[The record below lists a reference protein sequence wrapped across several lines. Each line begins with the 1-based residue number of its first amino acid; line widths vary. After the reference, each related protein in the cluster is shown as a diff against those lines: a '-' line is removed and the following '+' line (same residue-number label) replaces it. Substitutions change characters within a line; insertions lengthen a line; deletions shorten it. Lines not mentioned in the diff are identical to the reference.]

1 MLGIDTNILAYA
13 RLARSPW
20 HDKAKNFLQ
29 GLADDP
35 QVVISEQ
42 VLVELYLLLRNEKI
56 LSPPLSAE
64 AAVRECSIFRSHPRW
79 QLVDSANVM
88 DRVWPL
94 AAARS
99 FPRRK
104 IFDVR
109 LAGFLQSYGVTRF
122 ATANVKDFENL
133 GFEEVWNPL
142 TRSGSSAS

>member
-20 HDKAKNFLQ
+20 HEKAKGFLEEV
-29 GLADDP
+29 ADDT

-56 LSPPLSAE
+56 ISPPLSAE
-64 AAVRECSIFRSHPRW
+64 AAVRECSLFRSHPRW
-79 QLVDSANVM
+79 QLVDSADVM
-88 DRVWPL
+88 DHVWPL
-94 AAARS
+94 AAS
-99 FPRRK
+99 DNFPRRI

-109 LAGFLQSYGVTRF
+109 VAKGLQSHGVTRF

-133 GFEEVWNPL
+133 GFERVWNPL
-142 TRSGSSAS
+142 I

>member
-1 MLGIDTNILAYA
+1 MIGIDTNILAYA

-20 HDKAKNFLQ
+20 HGKAKSFLAEV
-29 GLADDP
+29 ADDS

-56 LSPPLSAE
+56 ISPPLSAE
-64 AAVRECSIFRSHPRW
+64 AAVRECSLFRSHPRW
-79 QLVDSANVM
+79 QLVDSADVM
-88 DRVWPL
+88 DQVWPL
-94 AAARS
+94 AAARN

-109 LAGFLQSYGVTRF
+109 LAKSLQSHGVTRF

-133 GFEEVWNPL
+133 GFEKVLNPL
-142 TRSGSSAS
+142 L

>member
-20 HDKAKNFLQ
+20 HGKAKSFLEEV
-29 GLADDP
+29 ADDT

-56 LSPPLSAE
+56 ISPPLSAE
-64 AAVRECSIFRSHPRW
+64 AAVRECSLFRSHPRW
-79 QLVDSANVM
+79 QLVDSADVM
-88 DRVWPL
+88 DQVWPL
-94 AAARS
+94 AAADN

-109 LAGFLQSYGVTRF
+109 LAKSLKSHGVTRF

-133 GFEEVWNPL
+133 GFERVWNPL
-142 TRSGSSAS
+142 I

>member
-20 HDKAKNFLQ
+20 HGKAKSFLEEV
-29 GLADDP
+29 ADDT

-56 LSPPLSAE
+56 ISPPLSAE
-64 AAVRECSIFRSHPRW
+64 AAVRECSLFRSHPRW
-79 QLVDSANVM
+79 QLVDSAGVM
-88 DRVWPL
+88 DQVWPL
-94 AAARS
+94 ASARN

-109 LAGFLQSYGVTRF
+109 LAKSLKSHGVTRF

-133 GFEEVWNPL
+133 GFERVWNPL
-142 TRSGSSAS
+142 I

>member
-13 RLARSPW
+13 RLAQSVW
-20 HDKAKNFLQ
+20 HAKAKSFLDS
-29 GLADDP
+29 LADDP

-42 VLVELYLLLRNEKI
+42 VLVELYVLLRNDKI

-64 AAVRECSIFRSHPRW
+64 AAVHECSLFRSHPRW

-88 DRVWPL
+88 DQVWPL
-94 AAARS
+94 VAGHN
-99 FPRRK
+99 FPRRR

-109 LAGFLQSYGVTRF
+109 LAKTLQAHGVIRF

-133 GFEEVWNPL
+133 GFKQVWNPL
-142 TRSGSSAS
+142 AEH

>member
-20 HDKAKNFLQ
+20 HGKAKSFLEEV
-29 GLADDP
+29 ADDT

-42 VLVELYLLLRNEKI
+42 VLVELYLLLRNDKI
-56 LSPPLSAE
+56 ISPPLSAE
-64 AAVRECSIFRSHPRW
+64 AAVRECSLFRSHPRW
-79 QLVDSANVM
+79 QLVDSAGVM
-88 DRVWPL
+88 DQVWPL
-94 AAARS
+94 ASARN

-109 LAGFLQSYGVTRF
+109 LAKSLQSHGVTRL

-133 GFEEVWNPL
+133 GFERVWNPL
-142 TRSGSSAS
+142 I

>member
-20 HDKAKNFLQ
+20 HEKAKSFLEEV
-29 GLADDP
+29 ADDT

-56 LSPPLSAE
+56 ISPPLSAE
-64 AAVRECSIFRSHPRW
+64 AAVRECSLFRSHPRW
-79 QLVDSANVM
+79 QLVDNVDVM
-88 DRVWPL
+88 DQVWPL
-94 AAARS
+94 ASARN

-109 LAGFLQSYGVTRF
+109 LAKSLQSHGATRF

-133 GFEEVWNPL
+133 GFERVWNPL
-142 TRSGSSAS
+142 I

>member
-20 HDKAKNFLQ
+20 HAKAKHFLE

-42 VLVELYLLLRNEKI
+42 VLVELYLLLRNDKI

-64 AAVRECSIFRSHPRW
+64 AAVRECSLFRSHPRW
-79 QLVDSANVM
+79 QLVDGADVM
-88 DRVWPL
+88 NQVWPL
-94 AAARS
+94 AAARN
-99 FPRRK
+99 FPRRR

-109 LAGFLQSYGVTRF
+109 LAKSLQSHGVTRF
-122 ATANVKDFENL
+122 ATANVKDFEDL
-133 GFEEVWNPL
+133 EFEEVWNPL
-142 TRSGSSAS
+142 I

>member
-20 HDKAKNFLQ
+20 HGKAKSFLEEV
-29 GLADDP
+29 ADDT

-56 LSPPLSAE
+56 ISPPLSAE
-64 AAVRECSIFRSHPRW
+64 AAVRECSLFRSHPRW
-79 QLVDSANVM
+79 QLVDSAGVM
-88 DRVWPL
+88 DQVWPL
-94 AAARS
+94 ASARN

-104 IFDVR
+104 IFDVL
-109 LAGFLQSYGVTRF
+109 LAKSLKSHGVTRF

-133 GFEEVWNPL
+133 GFERVWNPL
-142 TRSGSSAS
+142 I

>member
-20 HDKAKNFLQ
+20 HGKAKSFLEEV
-29 GLADDP
+29 ADDT

-56 LSPPLSAE
+56 ISPPLSAE
-64 AAVRECSIFRSHPRW
+64 AAVRECSLFRSHPRW
-79 QLVDSANVM
+79 QLVDSAGVM
-88 DRVWPL
+88 DQVWPL
-94 AAARS
+94 ASARN

-109 LAGFLQSYGVTRF
+109 LAKSLQSHGVTRL

-133 GFEEVWNPL
+133 GFERVWNPL
-142 TRSGSSAS
+142 I

>member
-20 HDKAKNFLQ
+20 HGKAKSFLEEV
-29 GLADDP
+29 ADDT

-42 VLVELYLLLRNEKI
+42 VLLELYLLLRNEKI
-56 LSPPLSAE
+56 ISPPLSAE
-64 AAVRECSIFRSHPRW
+64 AAVRECSLFRSHPRW
-79 QLVDSANVM
+79 QLVDSAGVM
-88 DRVWPL
+88 DQVWPL
-94 AAARS
+94 ASARN

-109 LAGFLQSYGVTRF
+109 LAKSLQSHGVTRL

-133 GFEEVWNPL
+133 GFERVWNPL
-142 TRSGSSAS
+142 I